1 MRSHQLSGLLTLLK
15 NNISQTTTSFSYITH
30 QSLIHQINESTIDA
44 LDAVSDNP
52 LQTMYGD
59 IKKSGDYY
67 YIAYNDT
74 FDDHSIP
81 TIKLSDH
88 MQGIATSSSNRPIQP
103 PEGYDT
109 IILSHITQS
118 IIEGKYSELQV
129 IDSKAHY
136 STISNLQNKLSKFG
150 VKTSLVPY
158 ESQKT
163 TDQSAAPRQ
172 LPHIPYA
179 FGPVYAPES
188 QTTLSVLEKS

>member
-1 MRSHQLSGLLTLLK
+1 M
-15 NNISQTTTSFSYITH
+15 QTI
-30 QSLIHQINESTIDA
+30 
-44 LDAVSDNP
+44 
-52 LQTMYGD
+52 YGD
-59 IKKSGDYY
+59 IKKSGDHY
-67 YIAYNDT
+67 YIAYNDA

-103 PEGYDT
+103 PEGYDA

-150 VKTSLVPY
+150 VKTGLVPY
-158 ESQKT
+158 ESQKQQT
-163 TDQSAAPRQ
+163 NPQRLDSYRNNA
-172 LPHIPYA
+172 PYA
-179 FGPVYAPES
+179 SGPVYEPVS
-188 QTTLSVLEKS
+188 WTTLSTSEKS